1 MTNVAVNYCTHIG
14 TDIAL
19 LAATCQRRRIALN
32 KILASL
38 LTVCFVAMSANFGV
52 AKAQS
57 TPDTQSQKI
66 RTEVSKIGTG
76 PKARVEAK
84 LRDETKLKGYISG
97 VDKDSF
103 AVTNVNT
110 GSVRQVSYDE
120 VVQIKKQ
127 GHGLSTRTWI
137 ILAGAATAALVVGFT
152 VIKPVLCDGC

>member
-1 MTNVAVNYCTHIG
+1 
-14 TDIAL
+14 
-19 LAATCQRRRIALN
+19 
-32 KILASL
+32 
-38 LTVCFVAMSANFGV
+38 MSANFGI

-57 TPDTQSQKI
+57 TQDTQSQKI

-120 VVQIKKQ
+120 VVQIKKP
-127 GHGLSTRTWI
+127 GHGLSRTWI

-152 VIKPVLCDGC
+152 VIKPVLCDGGAAC